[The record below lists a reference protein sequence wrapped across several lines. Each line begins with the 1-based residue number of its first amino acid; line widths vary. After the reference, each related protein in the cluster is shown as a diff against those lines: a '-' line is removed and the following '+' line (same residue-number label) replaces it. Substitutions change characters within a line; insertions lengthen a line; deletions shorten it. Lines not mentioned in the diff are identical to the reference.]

1 MDYGRISKLTKS
13 SDSVGLFSAKR
24 AFLAAV
30 CGAIAGGSVYNA
42 ANSPI
47 LAAIGIAAAIMFAVF
62 GLGAALARLA
72 GTVAALHT
80 QVSGL
85 FSSRQIDSAA
95 LANLKST
102 LDEISSSVRLSD
114 KRLTDVE
121 SRQSAMPA
129 EIDARQV
136 ARQQMLDDAYLTLR
150 ADAARLIELQ
160 ALIQSR
166 MESLEKRILQKLEHL
181 VDAQD
186 ARSAEDIQ
194 NLHIELL
201 QRQDLILD
209 MTTALRVELASA
221 KDRANGERPAESS
234 ESG

>member
-1 MDYGRISKLTKS
+1 MDYGRISALAKPNG
-13 SDSVGLFSAKR
+13 SVGLFSAKR
-24 AFLAAV
+24 ALLAAA
-30 CGAIAGGSVYNA
+30 CGAIAAGSVYYA

-47 LAAIGIAAAIMFAVF
+47 LAAIGIAAAFIFAIF
-62 GLGAALARLA
+62 GLGASLARLA

-85 FSSRQIDSAA
+85 FNTRQIDSAA
-95 LANLKST
+95 LANLKNT
-102 LDEISSSVRLSD
+102 LEEISSSIRLFDRRLSD
-114 KRLTDVE
+114 VE
-121 SRQSAMPA
+121 SQQSAMPA
-129 EIDARQV
+129 EIDARHV
-136 ARQQMLDDAYLTLR
+136 ARQQILDDAYLTLR

-166 MESLEKRILQKLEHL
+166 MESLEKRILQKLERL
-181 VDAQD
+181 ADAQD

-221 KDRANGERPAESS
+221 KDLTNGERPAESS
-234 ESG
+234 EGR